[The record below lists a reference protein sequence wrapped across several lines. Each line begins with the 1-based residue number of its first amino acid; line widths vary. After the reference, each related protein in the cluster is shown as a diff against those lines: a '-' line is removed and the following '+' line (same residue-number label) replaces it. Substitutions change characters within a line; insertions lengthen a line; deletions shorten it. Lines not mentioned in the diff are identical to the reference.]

1 MKNNQNTQAHT
12 LSPRA
17 PVSAA
22 DDPHL
27 RQASAARSY
36 TKVTAHKPN
45 FNEAPAGLKPIGGV
59 LAGIIAGLAVPQE

>member
-1 MKNNQNTQAHT
+1 MKNSQNTQAHT

-27 RQASAARSY
+27 RQASAARS
-36 TKVTAHKPN
+36 TKVTAGAPN